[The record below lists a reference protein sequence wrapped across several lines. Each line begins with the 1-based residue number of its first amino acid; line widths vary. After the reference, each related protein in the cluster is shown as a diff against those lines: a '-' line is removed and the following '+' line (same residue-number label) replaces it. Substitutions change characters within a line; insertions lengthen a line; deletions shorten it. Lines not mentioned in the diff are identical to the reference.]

1 VGPVDHSAGLR
12 GGVGG
17 TFSREQWICPTLLTT
32 SRKVTIH
39 GPREIRMVEGHTQ
52 IEHRKYV
59 ACWSGFPL

>member
-39 GPREIRMVEGHTQ
+39 GPREIRMVEGHT
-52 IEHRKYV
+52 
-59 ACWSGFPL
+59 